1 MTKATCLYD
10 LSKEVTYSPEDLDV
24 FSMVWNRNREDTLS
38 NKIIVQAADELLLIE
53 KPTPFQMKWG
63 AIVRVTAVAAAIVL
77 AFVSFILA
85 ILVISGPARLT
96 FWKLTLSLSAFGMV
110 IGLIDYVLGGK

>member
-1 MTKATCLYD
+1 MPKVTCLYD
-10 LSKEVTYSPEDLDV
+10 LANEAEYSPEDLDV
-24 FSMVWNRNREDTLS
+24 FRMIWNRHSEDTLS
-38 NKIIVQAADELLLIE
+38 NKIIVETADEMLLIE
-53 KPTPFQMKWG
+53 KPTSFQMKWG
-63 AIVRVTAVAAAIVL
+63 TVVRVTAVVAAIVL

-85 ILVISGPARLT
+85 FVVISDPERLT